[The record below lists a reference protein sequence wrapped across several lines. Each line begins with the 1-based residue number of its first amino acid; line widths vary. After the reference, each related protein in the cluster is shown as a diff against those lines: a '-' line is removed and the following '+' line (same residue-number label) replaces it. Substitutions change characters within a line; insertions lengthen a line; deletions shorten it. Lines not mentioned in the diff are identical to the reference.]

1 MRAAEPLDC
10 AVGGRPSVESDE
22 IEMTVYI
29 AEQRAPADA
38 ASGRPRRGALS
49 VMRIQGLE
57 FVEYGVDPFF
67 DF

>member
-29 AEQRAPADA
+29 AEYRAPADA
-38 ASGRPRRGALS
+38 ASGRPRR
-49 VMRIQGLE
+49 
-57 FVEYGVDPFF
+57 
-67 DF
+67 